1 MIILIGY
8 IATILTA
15 STMMPQIFR
24 SIHTKS
30 VEDISFIMLVMYI
43 ANAGLWT
50 VYGILID
57 AKPLIIADS
66 LACCAGIT
74 QLVIKLK
81 YYKYSQVKNF

>member
-1 MIILIGY
+1 MILLIGY

-15 STMMPQIFR
+15 FTMMPQIFR
-24 SIHTKS
+24 SIRTKS
-30 VEDISFIMLVMYI
+30 VEDVSFIMLATYI

-66 LACCAGIT
+66 LACCAGII
-74 QLVIKLK
+74 QFIIKLK
-81 YYKYSQVKNF
+81 YYKYPQVKNF